1 MSPPIRLALFILAT
15 LICLPA
21 IAAIALHMPAFG
33 AHALPYGDLIDA
45 VAPGERHVSNMVSAI
60 NFDYRGFDTL
70 GEEFMLLGAV
80 TGTVVLLRGERG
92 EDLAARPGI
101 IAGRPLLP
109 HSDAVVLICRLTAP
123 LLMVFAL
130 YVALHAMTT
139 PGGGFQ
145 GGAIAASAL
154 VLLFLGEGYPGWRG
168 VMRSPVIV
176 AFEGG
181 GSALYG
187 LCGFAGIALGLPY
200 LTNFLPLGT
209 YKGVWSGGLM
219 LVENAG
225 VTCAV
230 GGGFC
235 LIFLEFL
242 EETRM
247 KKGPD
252 ERETRPED
260 INPDPYVDIHGQL
273 TQPVRQAGSPHA

>member
-1 MSPPIRLALFILAT
+1 VTPAIRLTLFLLAA

-33 AHALPYGDLIDA
+33 AHALPYGDAIDA
-45 VAPGERHVSNMVSAI
+45 AAPGERHVSNMVSAI

-80 TGTVVLLRGERG
+80 TGTVVLLRGSRG
-92 EDLAARPGI
+92 EALGARPGI

-109 HSDAVVLICRLTAP
+109 HSDAVVLICRLSAP
-123 LLMVFAL
+123 LLMVFAV
-130 YVALHAMTT
+130 YVAVHAMTT

-154 VLLFLGEGYPGWRG
+154 LLLFLGEGYPGWRA
-168 VMRSPVIV
+168 VVRSPVFV

-187 LCGFAGIALGLPY
+187 LCGFAGMALGLPY
-200 LTNFLPLGT
+200 LANFLPLGT
-209 YKGVWSGGLM
+209 IKDVWSGGLM

-225 VTCAV
+225 VTFAV
-230 GGGFC
+230 GGGFT

-242 EETRM
+242 EETRV

-252 ERETRPED
+252 EREVRRED
-260 INPDPYVDIHGQL
+260 IHPETADIYGIL
-273 TQPVRQAGSPHA
+273 RRAPGDGGSDA